1 MGSRLPLEIVNATPE
16 AMEALWAAL
25 CDDPQLADLPYKVE
39 TNERGQLLMSPAST
53 PHSVLQAE
61 VTFRLRLAVDASG
74 LGGKVLTEGAVLTS
88 QGIKVPDV
96 AWVSEEGWLGRTSQD
111 LLMVAPTIC
120 IEVMSPSNSQAE
132 MTDKATLYF
141 KHGARE
147 VWILDG
153 SGQMRFYD
161 AQGTRVGSAILPGFP
176 ADLGRQ

>member
-1 MGSRLPLEIVNATPE
+1 
-16 AMEALWAAL
+16 MEALWAAL

-61 VTFRLRLAVDASG
+61 VTFRLRLAVEASG

-96 AWVSEEGWLGRTSQD
+96 AWVSEDLWVVRTSQS

-120 IEVMSPSNSQAE
+120 VEVMSPSNSQAE
-132 MTDKATLYF
+132 MTDKAALYF
-141 KHGARE
+141 THGARE
-147 VWILDG
+147 VWVLDK

-161 AQGTRVGSAILPGFP
+161 SQGVRAASAIVPEFP
-176 ADLGRQ
+176 SELDPR

>member
-1 MGSRLPLEIVNATPE
+1 
-16 AMEALWAAL
+16 MEALWSAL
-25 CDDPQLADLPYKVE
+25 CDDAQLADMPYKVE

-53 PHSVLQAE
+53 PHSVWQAK
-61 VTFRLRLAVDASG
+61 VTHKLYSAVEAAG
-74 LGGKVLTEGAVLTS
+74 LGGKVMTESAVLTS
-88 QGIKVPDV
+88 QGVKVPDV
-96 AWVSEEGWLGRTSQD
+96 AWISEQAWLGRTSQS

-132 MTDKATLYF
+132 MTDKAALYF
-141 KHGARE
+141 THGARE

-161 AQGTRVGSAILPGFP
+161 AQGARADSAILPDFP